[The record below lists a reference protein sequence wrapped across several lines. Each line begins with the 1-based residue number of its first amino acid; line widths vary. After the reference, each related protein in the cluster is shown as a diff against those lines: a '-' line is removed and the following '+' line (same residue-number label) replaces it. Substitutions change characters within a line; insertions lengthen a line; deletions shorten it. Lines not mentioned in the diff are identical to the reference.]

1 MGLERAHSSKSTM
14 TRAMKLHL
22 SIANRGTHN
31 RQIFQN
37 QRRSDTMNQLPQHSY
52 FGQYYFNPQ
61 WVQATDS
68 GSPSVV
74 YNNVVNFSVG
84 PDGTH
89 YFHQTYSGQFV
100 APSASTVDMKM
111 SVAAPSYAE
120 VVKPRAQK
128 ASTRSKYINKERR
141 EKRQKARQDEKDKT
155 VKEAEE
161 EDEEED
167 DYEEE
172 EQEYSS
178 DDDVWATEDDEYY
191 DNDSDSSQEECY
203 SSPLQY
209 NIQPRRRRMYPSRRE
224 HSPRS
229 PRRDMDA
236 RSTIVSLVPKEFQ
249 LFD

>member
-1 MGLERAHSSKSTM
+1 MIYISSFLTNNITAGFCACKFIHGLSQQRLFLNSNYVMNLERAHSSKSTM

-61 WVQATDS
+61 WVQATGS

-111 SVAAPSYAE
+111 VRQLHNILFSIG
-120 VVKPRAQK
+120 VK
-128 ASTRSKYINKERR
+128 Y
-141 EKRQKARQDEKDKT
+141 
-155 VKEAEE
+155 
-161 EDEEED
+161 
-167 DYEEE
+167 
-172 EQEYSS
+172 
-178 DDDVWATEDDEYY
+178 
-191 DNDSDSSQEECY
+191 CMGFC
-203 SSPLQY
+203 L
-209 NIQPRRRRMYPSRRE
+209 
-224 HSPRS
+224 
-229 PRRDMDA
+229 
-236 RSTIVSLVPKEFQ
+236 LVF
-249 LFD
+249 L